1 MKTIEQLKAFYDT
14 VLVKDLYVLE
24 EKRRRLVNTFLV
36 TAGIVGILALGG
48 LVIGA
53 QAGGSALIV
62 FIPPGL
68 GILIGGIVYGIQR
81 KDYAG
86 DFKSRIIR
94 GLVGFLDPGLTYSEH
109 GCIAESDYMA
119 SKIFTQRPDR
129 YTGDDYVCGRIG
141 ATSIEFSELHS
152 EYKTTSTDSKG
163 RTQTHWHTI
172 FKGLFFIAD
181 FNKHFNCE
189 VVVLPDTA
197 ERFFGRFGQKLQ
209 ALNFFRGQLIKLEDP
224 EFERFFVVYGSDQ
237 IQARYILSTSLMQR
251 ITRFAQKTGQTV
263 YLSFGGSRV
272 HVAISY
278 RKNLFEPRIF
288 STMLDFGPV
297 REYYEDLQVAVGIV
311 DDLNLNTRIWTKQ

>member
-1 MKTIEQLKAFYDT
+1 MGIENLHAAPRPH
-14 VLVKDLYVLE
+14 
-24 EKRRRLVNTFLV
+24 RR
-36 TAGIVGILALGG
+36 
-48 LVIGA
+48 
-53 QAGGSALIV
+53 
-62 FIPPGL
+62 
-68 GILIGGIVYGIQR
+68 
-81 KDYAG
+81 
-86 DFKSRIIR
+86 
-94 GLVGFLDPGLTYSEH
+94 
-109 GCIAESDYMA
+109 
-119 SKIFTQRPDR
+119 
-129 YTGDDYVCGRIG
+129 DYVCGRIG
-141 ATSIEFSELHS
+141 ATSINSPNCT

-272 HVAISY
+272 HVAIHTEKSFRAADLLHY
-278 RKNLFEPRIF
+278 VDHL
-288 STMLDFGPV
+288 V
-297 REYYEDLQVAVGIV
+297 REYYDLQYVGIV
-311 DDLNLNTRIWTKQ
+311 DDLNLNTRIWTNSSDRPHHPLPPRPGAGFSRRFDTINMGA